1 MRPAIVSGIVTS
13 GGSRP
18 SDKWGGGGVG
28 EGHFGLK
35 IRGRAPRAPPL
46 DPLLVTGQVTVPE
59 AKFNLAQFLSRF
71 SSG

>member
-13 GGSRP
+13 GRSRP
-18 SDKWGGGGVG
+18 SDKRGGG

-46 DPLLVTGQVTVPE
+46 NPLLVTGQVTVSE
-59 AKFNLAQFLSRF
+59 EKFNLAQFLSRF
-71 SSG
+71 

>member
-13 GGSRP
+13 GRSRP
-18 SDKWGGGGVG
+18 SDKRGG

-46 DPLLVTGQVTVPE
+46 DPLLVTGQVTVSE
-59 AKFNLAQFLSRF
+59 EKFNLAQFLSRF
-71 SSG
+71 